1 MEIKPDSLNGQLNIF
16 PYLLYFLKITTS
28 LEPHKMIIGLSSTL
42 YGLFSASTYL
52 LLRELNIKPV
62 MLMTIFI
69 LFQISALRISWD
81 LQKDIFALNFTF
93 LINYLIIK
101 DKKPNL
107 NKSKRIH
114 LCLIGLLL
122 IISIFT
128 DTMISFLLIISLL
141 VYFLIKKERNFTIF
155 LTILITLIISFMVLN
170 GNINSNPIIK
180 NMNKLFNDDIKENL
194 TYAPINLGILF
205 IMLNFSTLPFF
216 IYALKY
222 PKDLLLSIQLGITM
236 IGSFTWVILPYSSI
250 LLPDRWII
258 LSGIFMSIFSSYGL
272 VKFSQIF
279 NSKRR
284 YIILL
289 SITFLFIFIGLFYI
303 IMPND
308 YAYPVYSIFSYYIHS
323 FVPITMQFNSID
335 IADNKDLLHTLD
347 WLNNNTSSNSI
358 IYGDPH
364 LRGWMKTLLKD
375 NRIFKFNDLNFSKNG
390 IYVIITDNINL
401 TSHNVKLI
409 FSQGPFKILKKSNLS
424 LEKSLQIKK

>member
-1 MEIKPDSLNGQLNIF
+1 MKIESDFLGGQLNIF
-16 PYLLYFLKITTS
+16 PHLLYLLKITTL
-28 LEPHKMIIGLSSTL
+28 LEAHNLIIGISSTL
-42 YGLFSASTYL
+42 YGLFSASVYL

-81 LQKDIFALNFTF
+81 LQKDILALTFTF

-101 DKKPNL
+101 DRKSNL
-107 NKSKRIH
+107 NKSKMINFSM
-114 LCLIGLLL
+114 IGLLL

-141 VYFLIKKERNFTIF
+141 VYFLIKKERKYIIF

-180 NMNKLFNDDIKENL
+180 NMNKLFNDDIKKNL
-194 TYAPINLGILF
+194 TYTPINLGILF
-205 IMLNFSTLPFF
+205 IMINFSSLPFF

-222 PKDLLLSIQLGITM
+222 LKDLLLSIQLGITL
-236 IGSFTWVILPYSSI
+236 IGSFTWLILPYSSI

-272 VKFSQIF
+272 FKFSQNF
-279 NSKRR
+279 NNRR
-284 YIILL
+284 YMILL
-289 SITFLFIFIGLFYI
+289 PITFLFIFIGLMYI

-308 YAYPVYSIFSYYIHS
+308 YAFPVYGIFSNYINA

-335 IADNKDLLHTLD
+335 IADNSDLLSTLD
-347 WLNNNTSSNSI
+347 WLNNNTSANSI

-364 LRGWMKTLLKD
+364 LRGWMETLLKD

-390 IYVIITDNINL
+390 IHVIMADNINL

-409 FSQGPFKILKKSNLS
+409 FSQGPFKILKK
-424 LEKSLQIKK
+424 

>member
-1 MEIKPDSLNGQLNIF
+1 MKIESDFLGGQLNIF
-16 PYLLYFLKITTS
+16 PHLLYLLKITTL
-28 LEPHKMIIGLSSTL
+28 LEAHNLIIGISSTL
-42 YGLFSASTYL
+42 YGLFSASVYL

-81 LQKDIFALNFTF
+81 LQKDILALTFTF

-101 DKKPNL
+101 DRKSNL
-107 NKSKRIH
+107 NKSKMINFSM
-114 LCLIGLLL
+114 IGLLL

-141 VYFLIKKERNFTIF
+141 VYFLIKKERKYIIF

-180 NMNKLFNDDIKENL
+180 NMNKLFNDDIKKNL
-194 TYAPINLGILF
+194 TYTPINLGILF
-205 IMLNFSTLPFF
+205 IVINFSSIPFF

-222 PKDLLLSIQLGITM
+222 LKDLLLSIQLGITL
-236 IGSFTWVILPYSSI
+236 IGSFTWLILPYSSI

-272 VKFSQIF
+272 FKFSQNF
-279 NSKRR
+279 NNRR
-284 YIILL
+284 YMILL
-289 SITFLFIFIGLFYI
+289 PITFLFIFIGLMYI

-308 YAYPVYSIFSYYIHS
+308 YAFPVYGIFSNYINA

-335 IADNKDLLHTLD
+335 IADNSDLLSTLD
-347 WLNNNTSSNSI
+347 WLNNNTSANSI

-364 LRGWMKTLLKD
+364 LRGWMETLLKD

-390 IYVIITDNINL
+390 IHVIMADNINL

-409 FSQGPFKILKKSNLS
+409 FSQGPFKILKK
-424 LEKSLQIKK
+424 

>member
-1 MEIKPDSLNGQLNIF
+1 MEIESDSLGGQLNIF
-16 PYLLYFLKITTS
+16 PHLLYLLKITTL
-28 LEPHKMIIGLSSTL
+28 LEAHNLIIGLSSTL
-42 YGLFSASTYL
+42 YGLFSASVYL

-81 LQKDIFALNFTF
+81 LQKDILALTFTF

-101 DKKPNL
+101 DIKSNL
-107 NKSKRIH
+107 NKSKMVNFSM
-114 LCLIGLLL
+114 IGLLL

-141 VYFLIKKERNFTIF
+141 VYFLIKKERKYIIF

-180 NMNKLFNDDIKENL
+180 NMNKLFNDDIKKNL
-194 TYAPINLGILF
+194 TYTPINLGILF
-205 IMLNFSTLPFF
+205 IMINFSSLPFF

-222 PKDLLLSIQLGITM
+222 LKDLLLSIQLGITL
-236 IGSFTWVILPYSSI
+236 IGSFTWLILPYSSI

-272 VKFSQIF
+272 FKFSQNF
-279 NSKRR
+279 NNRR
-284 YIILL
+284 YMILL
-289 SITFLFIFIGLFYI
+289 PITFLFIFIGLMYI

-308 YAYPVYSIFSYYIHS
+308 YAFPVYGIFSNYINA

-335 IADNKDLLHTLD
+335 IADNSDLLSTLD
-347 WLNNNTSSNSI
+347 WLNNNTSANSI

-364 LRGWMKTLLKD
+364 LRGWMETLLKD

-390 IYVIITDNINL
+390 IHVIMADNINL

-409 FSQGPFKILKKSNLS
+409 FSQGPFKILKK
-424 LEKSLQIKK
+424 

>member
-1 MEIKPDSLNGQLNIF
+1 MEIESDSLGGQLNIF
-16 PYLLYFLKITTS
+16 PHLLYLLKITTL
-28 LEPHKMIIGLSSTL
+28 LEAHNLIIGLSSTL
-42 YGLFSASTYL
+42 YGLFSASVYL

-81 LQKDIFALNFTF
+81 LQKDILALTFTF

-101 DKKPNL
+101 DRKSNL
-107 NKSKRIH
+107 NKSKMINFSM
-114 LCLIGLLL
+114 IGLLL

-141 VYFLIKKERNFTIF
+141 VYFLIKKERKYIIF

-180 NMNKLFNDDIKENL
+180 NMNKLFNDDIKKNL
-194 TYAPINLGILF
+194 TYTPINLGILF
-205 IMLNFSTLPFF
+205 IMINFSSLPFF

-222 PKDLLLSIQLGITM
+222 LKDLLLSIQLGITL
-236 IGSFTWVILPYSSI
+236 IGSFTWLILPYSSI

-272 VKFSQIF
+272 FKFSQTF
-279 NSKRR
+279 NKRR
-284 YIILL
+284 YMILL
-289 SITFLFIFIGLFYI
+289 PITFLFIFIGLMYI

-308 YAYPVYSIFSYYIHS
+308 YAFPVYSIFSNYINA

-335 IADNKDLLHTLD
+335 IADNSDLLSTLA
-347 WLNNNTSSNSI
+347 WLNNNTSTNSI

-364 LRGWMKTLLKD
+364 LRGWMETLLKD

-390 IYVIITDNINL
+390 IHVIMADNINL
-401 TSHNVKLI
+401 TNHNVKLI
-409 FSQGPFKILKKSNLS
+409 FSQGPFKILKK
-424 LEKSLQIKK
+424 

>member
-1 MEIKPDSLNGQLNIF
+1 MEIESDSLGGQLNIF
-16 PYLLYFLKITTS
+16 PHLLYLLKITTL
-28 LEPHKMIIGLSSTL
+28 LEAHNLIIGLSSTL
-42 YGLFSASTYL
+42 YGLFSASVYL

-81 LQKDIFALNFTF
+81 LQKDILALTFTF

-101 DKKPNL
+101 DRKSNL
-107 NKSKRIH
+107 NKSKMINFSM
-114 LCLIGLLL
+114 IGLLL

-141 VYFLIKKERNFTIF
+141 VYFLIKKERKYIIF

-180 NMNKLFNDDIKENL
+180 NMNKLFNDDIKKNQ
-194 TYAPINLGILF
+194 TYTPINLGILF
-205 IMLNFSTLPFF
+205 IMINFSSLPFF

-222 PKDLLLSIQLGITM
+222 LKDLLLSIQLGITL
-236 IGSFTWVILPYSSI
+236 IGSFTWLILPYSSI

-272 VKFSQIF
+272 FKFSQNF
-279 NSKRR
+279 NKRR
-284 YIILL
+284 YMILL
-289 SITFLFIFIGLFYI
+289 PITFLFIFIGLMYI

-308 YAYPVYSIFSYYIHS
+308 YAFPVYGIFSNYINA

-335 IADNKDLLHTLD
+335 IADNSDLLSTLD
-347 WLNNNTSSNSI
+347 WLNNNTSANSI

-364 LRGWMKTLLKD
+364 LRGWMETLLKD

-390 IYVIITDNINL
+390 IHVIMADNINL

-409 FSQGPFKILKKSNLS
+409 FSQGPFKILKK
-424 LEKSLQIKK
+424 